1 MKITRDYTIVAGI
14 SVFFCFLLCVLIKLF
29 CAGGEASS
37 DCEICAANRNH
48 WGLMVWFIKAAIPGY
63 IIPIICDYFT
73 ETPENGVKMNYTAF
87 RDTYHIN
94 PEAWVL
100 PNEHFRY
107 SSFTQPHLRYVVAPK
122 NSWYSPDVYGI
133 RFSFVDW
140 IKFRY
145 WLICHTFD
153 MAKKARVEKAE
164 QDTEKLVRILE
175 AMQRD
180 VNKAYQEAEK
190 FVKDNKVS

>member
-1 MKITRDYTIVAGI
+1 MKATKNYTIGASI
-14 SVFFCFLLCVLIKLF
+14 LVFFCFLLCALVKLF
-29 CAGGEASS
+29 CAGGEVS
-37 DCEICAANRNH
+37 DCGICAVNGNH
-48 WGLMVWFIKAAIPGY
+48 WGLMIWSIKGAVVGY

-87 RDTYHIN
+87 RDTYHLN
-94 PEAWVL
+94 PEAWIL
-100 PNEHFRY
+100 PNEFKHGALSR
-107 SSFTQPHLRYVVAPK
+107 PHLRYAVAPK
-122 NSWYSPDVYGI
+122 NPWYSADVYGI

-145 WLICHTFD
+145 WLICHAFD
-153 MAKKARVEKAE
+153 IAKKARVEKAE

-190 FVKDNKVS
+190 FIKDNKVS